1 MEFRTV
7 DSHLGCIVH
16 KVTFG
21 AGIGDY
27 LTRDWLVPVAI
38 ETVPAA
44 RVPRANHMV
53 ARGNEGDAIA
63 HRFDDTGPPH
73 GRARLATDRQG
84 TLGLLPGLYG
94 IVRSHGGGLAHH
106 QVSDRQSG
114 FPRLPTAYHIR
125 AIPPLG
131 ISRC

>member
-7 DSHLGCIVH
+7 DSHPGCIVH

-27 LTRDWLVPVAI
+27 LTQDWLVPVAI

-53 ARGNEGDAIA
+53 AREM
-63 HRFDDTGPPH
+63 P
-73 GRARLATDRQG
+73 
-84 TLGLLPGLYG
+84 
-94 IVRSHGGGLAHH
+94 S
-106 QVSDRQSG
+106 
-114 FPRLPTAYHIR
+114 PTASTTPAPSWPSTI
-125 AIPPLG
+125 G
-131 ISRC
+131 NG

>member
-7 DSHLGCIVH
+7 DSHPGCIVH

-27 LTRDWLVPVAI
+27 LTQDWLVPVAI

-53 ARGNEGDAIA
+53 ARGNEGDPIA
-63 HRFDDTGPPH
+63 HRFDDTGPLMAEHDWQRIGKGP
-73 GRARLATDRQG
+73 LD
-84 TLGLLPGLYG
+84 YF
-94 IVRSHGGGLAHH
+94 
-106 QVSDRQSG
+106 QVCM
-114 FPRLPTAYHIR
+114 A
-125 AIPPLG
+125 
-131 ISRC
+131 

>member
-7 DSHLGCIVH
+7 DSHPGCIVH

-27 LTRDWLVPVAI
+27 LTHDWLVPVAI

-53 ARGNEGDAIA
+53 ARGNEGRH
-63 HRFDDTGPPH
+63 HRPPLRRHRPPH

-84 TLGLLPGLYG
+84 ILGLLPGLYG
-94 IVRSHGGGLAHH
+94 IVRSYGGGLAHH

-114 FPRLPTAYHIR
+114 FPRLPTAYRIR

-131 ISRC
+131 ILPC